1 MSKKEIPEIKI
12 ILLGDSAV
20 GKTSIIKR
28 FNENTFNADEASSVT
43 MSHVDQIVNINNKKY
58 KLNIWDTIGQEQY
71 RSISKLF
78 LNGTKIAILVY
89 SIENKKSFESLN
101 YWFSICKDE
110 FGDDIIL
117 GVCGNKID
125 RYLDQEVPSEEGRN
139 FANDKNALFVEVSAK
154 EDKIFIKK
162 FFLSLVEMYADK
174 TTNFLRNKENTRIK
188 LEQENDSSNS
198 NDKNKKDKR
207 CCSSKK

>member
-101 YWFSICKDE
+101 YWHSICKEE

-125 RYLDQEVPSEEGRN
+125 RYLDQEVPLEEGRN
-139 FANDKNALFVEVSAK
+139 FAYDKNALFVEVSAK

>member
-28 FNENTFNADEASSVT
+28 FNENTFTADEASSVT
-43 MSHVDQIVNINNKKY
+43 MSYVDKIVNINNKKY

-101 YWFSICKDE
+101 YWYSICKDE

-125 RYLDQEVPSEEGRN
+125 RYLDQEVPLEEGRN
-139 FANDKNALFVEVSAK
+139 FAYDKNALFVEVSAK

-198 NDKNKKDKR
+198 NGKNKKDKR